1 MNVSLSRLGRA
12 NRWLSNRAW
21 VWIAGMTVAI
31 VLLGLVVL
39 ALVGRVADNATKLS
53 ELRYRSCI
61 EDSVTAFKIAEGD
74 VVLAAFTRD
83 NAAFTR
89 AIGPYHDA
97 LEQLRGAQSACRSQ
111 FPE

>member
-21 VWIAGMTVAI
+21 VWIAGMTLAI

-39 ALVGRVADNATKLS
+39 ALVGRVSDNSTKLS

-61 EDSVTAFKIAEGD
+61 EDSVLDFKIAEGD
-74 VVLAAFTRD
+74 VVFAAFSRD
-83 NAAFTR
+83 QTLVGQKL
-89 AIGPYHDA
+89 IPYQQA
-97 LEQLRGAQSACRSQ
+97 LDRMRGAQAACRVQ
-111 FPE
+111 FPD